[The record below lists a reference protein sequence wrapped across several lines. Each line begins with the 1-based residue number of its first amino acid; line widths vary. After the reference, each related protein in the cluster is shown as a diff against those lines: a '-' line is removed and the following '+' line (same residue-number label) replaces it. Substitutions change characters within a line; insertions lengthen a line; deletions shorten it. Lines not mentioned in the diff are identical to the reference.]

1 MDERRAGFDEFVAA
15 QASRLLRSAYLL
27 TADRGAAEDL
37 LQEALERLYVAW
49 PRSTTR
55 WPTRGS
61 RWPAGPRTAGGCD
74 RAARRSRSARATT
87 SVSPTAVPPLLSATG
102 CSPRSPCWAPVV
114 SGVSVAILWLWIFQ
128 PSGGLANHIL
138 NLLGLP
144 SVGWIYCSRWVI
156 PAFVLMGLSGVG
168 QTAFIY
174 LAVLQRIP
182 PTFTKP
188 RPSTGLGPSG
198 ACSASLC
205 PWSRR
210 HCS

>member
-1 MDERRAGFDEFVAA
+1 MSPWVIGFLALTLLPMAA
-15 QASRLLRSAYLL
+15 SLVLSFTDYQLLSPGSA
-27 TADRGAAEDL
+27 RWIGGANYAE
-37 LQEALERLYVAW
+37 
-49 PRSTTR
+49 
-55 WPTRGS
+55 
-61 RWPAGPRTAGGCD
+61 
-74 RAARRSRSARATT
+74 AARDPAVRQSLKVTAYDAITVVGLSLVLGLVFALLLNAGMRGIATLRT
-87 SVSPTAVPPLLSATG
+87 IYYLPA
-102 CSPRSPCWAPVV
+102 VV

-156 PAFVLMGLSGVG
+156 LVFVLMGLSGVG

-188 RPSTGLGPSG
+188 WPSTGLGPSG